1 MRVVIAEKPSVAR
14 DIAKVIGANN
24 KKDGYIEGNN
34 YIVTWC
40 IGHLVGLAVPSSYDE
55 KYKKWNLNDLP
66 IIPEQFKYEVLEN
79 DKKQYN
85 IIKEL
90 INKSNVTE
98 VIFAAD
104 AGREGELINRLV
116 YNQAKCTK
124 PVKRLWISS
133 MTNEAIRKGFE
144 NLKNGSEYD
153 NLYKSAECRAIADW
167 LIGINASRKYSIAYS
182 KLTLGR
188 VQTPTLAMIVQR
200 QHEIDNFKPSLYY
213 EIIAN
218 YKEFS
223 GKFINKEN
231 DCKIDS
237 IEIAEQILKETRG
250 FNGIIENI
258 EKKNKKLNPPLLY
271 DLTELQREANKRFGY
286 SAQQTLDVAQ
296 SLYEKHKA
304 TTYPRTDSRYLSD
317 DMKTTFLDILSAI
330 GHNYYQDKILDI
342 MHKLMDIKAENYKNR
357 CINNSKISDHHAII
371 PTNKKVNLQD
381 LNNEELNIYKLICTR
396 FIVQFLHSYEYEE
409 TIIKVK
415 ISKHAFISKGNTI
428 MNLGWK
434 ALEANNYE
442 IDASE
447 KDDNITLPLVSIG
460 NMIDVI
466 DFNRIDKKT
475 TPRKQFTEATL
486 LSAME
491 SAGQYVE
498 NDDLREQLKDKG
510 IGTPATRASIIEK
523 IIKEEYVIRKGK
535 SLVPTQ
541 KGMDLI
547 SIAPLELIS
556 PELTGAWEQKLN
568 KIAKGDLDS
577 KLFLDEI
584 KLLTKKIICIEKAN
598 DLEFKNENNSKEKE
612 LIGICPRCSK
622 NVYEGDKNYYCEG
635 YKTEPKCTFVLWKNN
650 KLFGKIT
657 KTQAKKLI
665 KGDKV
670 LFKKLKNK
678 TGKEYDAYLRLEDT
692 GIYINL
698 VFDSYN
704 KS

>member
-1 MRVVIAEKPSVAR
+1 MKVVIAEKPSVAR
-14 DIAKVIGANN
+14 DIAKVIGASN
-24 KKDGYIEGNN
+24 KKDGYIEGSG

-55 KYKKWNLNDLP
+55 KYKQWNLSDLP
-66 IIPEQFKYEVLEN
+66 IIPEKFIYEVFNLESI
-79 DKKQYN
+79 KKQYN

-90 INKSNVTE
+90 INKNSTTE

-133 MTNEAIRKGFE
+133 MTDEAIRKGFE
-144 NLKNGSEYD
+144 NLKNGSEYE

-167 LIGINASRKYSIAYS
+167 LIGINASRKYSIEYS

-188 VQTPTLAMIVQR
+188 VQTPTLAIIVQR
-200 QHEIDNFKPSLYY
+200 QYEIDNFKPSLYY

-250 FNGIIENI
+250 FNGIIENT
-258 EKKNKKLNPPLLY
+258 EKNIKKLNPPLLY

-286 SAQQTLDVAQ
+286 SAQQTLDLAQ

-304 TTYPRTDSRYLSD
+304 TTYPRTDSRYISD
-317 DMKTTFLDILSAI
+317 DMKTTFPNVLTAI
-330 GHNYYQDKILDI
+330 GHNFYQDQITNI
-342 MHKLMDIKAENYKNR
+342 MQVKNYNLR

-371 PTNKKVNLQD
+371 PTNKKINLQE
-381 LNNEELNIYKLICTR
+381 LNNEEFNIYKLICTR

-409 TIIKVK
+409 TIIKIK
-415 ISKHAFISKGNTI
+415 ISKHAFISKGSTI
-428 MNLGWK
+428 KNLGWK

-442 IDASE
+442 VDTNE
-447 KDDNITLPLVSIG
+447 KDDNITLPMVSIG
-460 NMIDVI
+460 DMIEVI
-466 DFNRIDKKT
+466 DFNRLDKKT

-491 SAGQYVE
+491 NAGQYVD

-541 KGMDLI
+541 KGIDLI

-556 PELTGAWEQKLN
+556 PELTGEWEQKLN
-568 KIAKGDLDS
+568 KIAKGEINS
-577 KLFLDEI
+577 TIFLDEI
-584 KLLTKKIICIEKAN
+584 KSLTKKITSAEIEGSISIQ
-598 DLEFKNENNSKEKE
+598 NNNVKEI
-612 LIGICPRCSK
+612 IGICPRCNK
-622 NVYEGDKNYYCEG
+622 NIYESEKSYCCEG
-635 YKTEPKCTFVLWKNN
+635 YKAEPKCTFVLWKEN
-650 KLFGKIT
+650 KLYGKVN
-657 KTQAKKLI
+657 KTQAKKLL
-665 KGDKV
+665 KGEAA
-670 LFKKLKNK
+670 LFKKLKSRA
-678 TGKEYDAYLRLEDT
+678 GKDYEAYLKLEDIGT
-692 GIYINL
+692 YVNL
-698 VFDSYN
+698 KFERY
-704 KS
+704 K